1 MIRSP
6 FCSLRGREFG
16 FEGGFA
22 ALVDFQKNN
31 LRALIAGVETPIF
44 HPSDE
49 DPSLHPSDEDL
60 SLGAPSRWE
69 PRPTTLPQKKAE
81 GWGTLTVVPGLRMGH
96 PATCRV
102 M

>member
-49 DPSLHPSDEDL
+49 DPSLGTPAYHPS
-60 SLGAPSRWE
+60 
-69 PRPTTLPQKKAE
+69 AE
-81 GWGTLTVVPGLRMGH
+81 KSGRMGH